1 MGLTKAIDKN
11 SIYPIGLPDKSKSY
25 VLSDAKSAGWK
36 IYSENLLHPV
46 LQDGF
51 FSKPAT
57 YSVTEI
63 PVVVDMKVSSCR
75 AFAGRGEGILV
86 PANGSICL
94 SRLTSTL
101 SAGDPVVAKSAD
113 GDYVLI
119 GVGQSSMLA
128 GKEHF
133 QETASRFSC
142 FIQWVADYYNLQAAS
157 SGHILSWSTACPA
170 QEDIAW
176 GSTGSVIAGIPG
188 AKFIESPRNK
198 VKNKKSKHSDKTSN
212 KEKKKQKI
220 IFPKKPKTLQN
231 YPGCGKS
238 IEVDGKELFPWQGS
252 LVAVHTET
260 KEEKFIAPVALLSI
274 TSTEYPNH
282 PTILISSGGV
292 IDPYKFDLV
301 LDKVKLLGGNEVT
314 AKDFKEMGFEVE
326 VRFSKSNLRKPAVK
340 KGLFK
345 SSESYTWAK
354 SPVVSHFE
362 VESCAVVTGR
372 AMGGF
377 YTIANG
383 SLCLDSADN
392 RVSWGDLVMIP
403 NSAGKLSLVGIGQH
417 SAKDYIRSRQETATR
432 LSCYLHWVA
441 EQFGMDGISSEH
453 QATWSTGCP
462 KVGDIKVGAPGVIA
476 TNDGNTKEKEQG
488 RSNKKGGKGNSRK
501 NNKTKKQTII
511 FKDSDHNVEISLE

>member
-1 MGLTKAIDKN
+1 MG
-11 SIYPIGLPDKSKSY
+11 
-25 VLSDAKSAGWK
+25 
-36 IYSENLLHPV
+36 
-46 LQDGF
+46 
-51 FSKPAT
+51 
-57 YSVTEI
+57 
-63 PVVVDMKVSSCR
+63 
-75 AFAGRGEGILV
+75 
-86 PANGSICL
+86 
-94 SRLTSTL
+94 
-101 SAGDPVVAKSAD
+101 
-113 GDYVLI
+113 
-119 GVGQSSMLA
+119 
-128 GKEHF
+128 
-133 QETASRFSC
+133 
-142 FIQWVADYYNLQAAS
+142 
-157 SGHILSWSTACPA
+157 
-170 QEDIAW
+170 
-176 GSTGSVIAGIPG
+176 
-188 AKFIESPRNK
+188 
-198 VKNKKSKHSDKTSN
+198 
-212 KEKKKQKI
+212 KQKI

-301 LDKVKLLGGNEVT
+301 LDKVKVLGGNEVT

-326 VRFSKSNLRKPAVK
+326 VRFSKSNLRKSPVVMAVSSIVQHPYYAETECFIEPCGPTRYNAKNDISVIHVETLPVTESDNLVPACLPETTQSYLLQFATLAGNNLKAFRQPAVK

-372 AMGGF
+372 AMGWF

-383 SLCLDSADN
+383 SLCLDSANN

-441 EQFGMDGISSEH
+441 KQFGMDGISSEH

-462 KVGDIKVGAPGVIA
+462 KIGDIKVGAPGVIA
-476 TNDGNTKEKEQG
+476 TNDGNTKEKEHG
-488 RSNKKGGKGNSRK
+488 RSNKKGGKGNIFDPFRLLA
-501 NNKTKKQTII
+501 NNKNSKISPHTSNVMNQ
-511 FKDSDHNVEISLE
+511 KDFDELGFRLEVRFGDYK